1 MQKTKSV
8 KPTAP
13 NFFKAVSRGD
23 VDEGER
29 MVRLKGELVRSRSFY
44 GKTALHIAV
53 AQTNAPMCKILL
65 LYGSD
70 PNAQFKPER
79 TALGLAT
86 ISACQPVL
94 KLLLRFGAN
103 GHQLSTFPLDDG
115 HVTLTS
121 PFQRAMSEKILLSPI
136 LVVEGCPDYLLS
148 EEEVYHARFQI
159 YFAESL
165 VQRIFPLL
173 QK

>member
-1 MQKTKSV
+1 MQQTKPV

-23 VDEGER
+23 VDEVER
-29 MVRLKGELVRSRSFY
+29 MVRLKGDLVMSRSFY
-44 GKTALHIAV
+44 GKTALHIAIE
-53 AQTNAPMCKILL
+53 QTNAPMCEILL

-70 PNAQFKPER
+70 PNAHFKAA
-79 TALGLAT
+79 TALGLAM
-86 ISACQPVL
+86 ISSCQPVL

-121 PFQRAMSEKILLSPI
+121 PFQRAMSEKVLLSPI

-148 EEEVYHARFQI
+148 EEEVYHARFEI
-159 YFAESL
+159 YFTESL